1 MCDGDLHE
9 KTKRV
14 VVGGCKAGT
23 RQGVGSVA
31 GKTEK
36 QPMLASASW
45 WRRASSKEET
55 KQLLASG
62 VLEEKLKKCCGGDVK
77 CDRDRREYL

>member
-1 MCDGDLHE
+1 MANH
-9 KTKRV
+9 V
-14 VVGGCKAGT
+14 VLQVPQIFVCGEWLGGC
-23 RQGVGSVA
+23 Q
-31 GKTEK
+31 
-36 QPMLASASW
+36 
-45 WRRASSKEET
+45 ET